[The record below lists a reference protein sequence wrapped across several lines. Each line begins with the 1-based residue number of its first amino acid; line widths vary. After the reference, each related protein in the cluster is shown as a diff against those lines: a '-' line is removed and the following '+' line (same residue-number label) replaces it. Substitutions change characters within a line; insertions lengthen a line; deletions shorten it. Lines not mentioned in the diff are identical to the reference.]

1 MPTKTTAEKLNT
13 IDSAWATLRPQK
25 SFAGLTLALFREKTN
40 ASLAARA
47 AVANL
52 ENQLIAANDRVD
64 TADKVTNEILARVV
78 AGVKADEAEGEDSE
92 LYEAMGYVRKS
103 ERATGLKR
111 PRKAVAEAAT
121 ASK

>member
-25 SFAGLTLALFREKTN
+25 SFAGLTLAQFREKTN
-40 ASLAARA
+40 ATIAMRT
-47 AVANL
+47 AVTNL

-64 TADKVTNEILARVV
+64 AADRVTNEILARVV
-78 AGVKADEAEGEDSE
+78 AGVKADETEGEDGE

-111 PRKAVAEAAT
+111 PRKAAAAA
-121 ASK
+121 ASSK